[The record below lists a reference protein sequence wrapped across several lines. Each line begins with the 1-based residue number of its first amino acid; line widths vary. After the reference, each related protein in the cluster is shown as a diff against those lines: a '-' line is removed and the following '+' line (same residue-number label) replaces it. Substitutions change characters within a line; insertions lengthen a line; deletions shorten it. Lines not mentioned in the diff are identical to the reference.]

1 MTLIDF
7 KDYLIEQSQ
16 ERYKSFLIFAP
27 AMGRKTWFAERVKAR
42 LDNEYGIFI
51 HDLQREFMQ
60 HSKLSSKISTFTPEN
75 FRNYILGINCEEK
88 VIIFDNCDFLIN
100 TWHDSEKEQF
110 LRIIE
115 SGIKAADSPKVLVF
129 LIQTDPV
136 ITNKEILNSKR
147 HPRVLPLDAFSDL

>member
-1 MTLIDF
+1 MALIDF

-27 AMGRKTWFAERVKAR
+27 AMGRKTWFAERVKAQ
-42 LDNEYGIFI
+42 LHHVYGICI
-51 HDLQREFMQ
+51 HDLQREFLRNSQ
-60 HSKLSSKISTFTPEN
+60 LNAKISTFTPEE
-75 FRNYILGINCEEK
+75 FRDYILGINCEEK

-100 TWHDSEKEQF
+100 TWHDSEKQQF

-115 SGIKAADSPKVLVF
+115 SGIKSEDSSKVFVF
-129 LIQTDPV
+129 LIQPDPA
-136 ITNKEILNSKR
+136 ITNKEILNSKQ